1 MKSPSARLH
10 EGSKC
15 SLLHNMNSPARNNKK
30 WSHVIV
36 DNIVVRVEVHEGMN
50 FAENIKGNWHFL
62 FWCGKIIPINTAQSL
77 LQLETRSQGVVVTIR
92 NMKRVN
98 TVQVNINGLRLYLRC

>member
-30 WSHVIV
+30 WPRVIV
-36 DNIVVRVEVHEGMN
+36 DNIVVTVEVHEGMN
-50 FAENIKGNWHFL
+50 FAEKIKGNWHFL
-62 FWCGKIIPINTAQSL
+62 FWCGKIIPINTAPSL
-77 LQLETRSQGVVVTIR
+77 LETRSQGVVVTIR

-98 TVQVNINGLRLYLRC
+98 AVQVNINGLRLYLRC

>member
-30 WSHVIV
+30 WSQVIV

-50 FAENIKGNWHFL
+50 FAEKIKGNWHFFVL
-62 FWCGKIIPINTAQSL
+62 VRQNYSDQYRTEFASVGDQESRGCCNH
-77 LQLETRSQGVVVTIR
+77 
-92 NMKRVN
+92 
-98 TVQVNINGLRLYLRC
+98 